1 MAKIDIG
8 SKILQYRRQKGYT
21 IKELAKKTKLTSS
34 MLSQIERGN
43 ANPSINSLRII
54 AKALDVPLV
63 NFFED
68 EDNVENLV
76 VRADQR
82 KKLMMPSNHGF
93 VYESLSPNLSG
104 KIQMVLL
111 RLNPGEET
119 TESLMSHEGEEAA
132 LVLEG
137 KAKIYLED
145 GVFELESGDSIRIP
159 PGKPHKWENIDNIIV
174 TVVFAISP
182 PSF

>member
-1 MAKIDIG
+1 MGKIDIG
-8 SKILQYRRQKGYT
+8 AKILQYRRQKGFT

-54 AKALDVPLV
+54 AKALDIPLV

-68 EDNVENLV
+68 EDNVDNLV
-76 VRADQR
+76 VKANQR
-82 KKLMMPSNHGF
+82 KKLMMPCNRGF

-111 RLNPGEET
+111 KLNPGEET
-119 TESLMSHEGEEAA
+119 TETMMSHDGEEAA
-132 LVLEG
+132 LVLDG
-137 KAKIYLED
+137 KIKIYLED
-145 GVFELESGDSIRIP
+145 GVFELDSGDSIRIP
-159 PGKPHKWENIDNIIV
+159 PGKPHKWENIDSSTV
-174 TVVFAISP
+174 TVIFAISP